1 MTAPDH
7 AGCAHDYLLSIPFKF
22 WPRASNQIFRHPG
35 HREYPPVWEKL
46 QQLFPRT
53 VPSEDCLRAW
63 RPLQAWNSDTPVAAS
78 PEVVLLC
85 TMKSWHIQI
94 FIQILQQ
101 SKKPPCAPT
110 WSPPNSAKLKAHHD
124 PLGTHHWCQDS
135 WFPDRTRPGWQGVAG
150 CCYFGGWLF
159 ASPCKRPPPANNNNG
174 GEGLRDGTSGCGG
187 NGEGPT
193 DSFAFIS
200 FPNLRISL
208 ISEFGGGTGWTLYP
222 SLSTSF
228 MNVSPSST
236 GNLIFGFTTSGISS
250 CLTSPNFWTTI
261 HFWDLII
268 WYYLLRHYF
277 LWLSYLQFLCFL
289 RLPILSGTLLLIVG
303 DLHSNTFTS
312 TLHVSLIQ
320 YLEEILYSDSI
331 NIYFV
336 RNSAFGIISII
347 IISAIS
353 MYFTVNI
360 S

>member
-1 MTAPDH
+1 MERVDV
-7 AGCAHDYLLSIPFKF
+7 
-22 WPRASNQIFRHPG
+22 
-35 HREYPPVWEKL
+35 E
-46 QQLFPRT
+46 
-53 VPSEDCLRAW
+53 
-63 RPLQAWNSDTPVAAS
+63 
-78 PEVVLLC
+78 
-85 TMKSWHIQI
+85 
-94 FIQILQQ
+94 
-101 SKKPPCAPT
+101 
-110 WSPPNSAKLKAHHD
+110 
-124 PLGTHHWCQDS
+124 GT
-135 WFPDRTRPGWQGVAG
+135 
-150 CCYFGGWLF
+150 
-159 ASPCKRPPPANNNNG
+159 
-174 GEGLRDGTSGCGG
+174 
-187 NGEGPT
+187 GEGPT

-336 RNSAFGIISII
+336 RNSCIWNHFHHHN
-347 IISAIS
+347 
-353 MYFTVNI
+353 FC
-360 S
+360 